1 MNADKFYTI
10 AIDFDGTLVENAYPK
25 IGKPVIFAFETLKA
39 LQEKGHRLILWTYRS
54 GKELDEAVDFCKE
67 KGIEFYAVN
76 KSFPEEIFDN
86 TQSRKILADIYIDDR
101 NIGGLME
108 WGEMYQLL
116 IGEEK
121 PLSGSKKKGVF
132 SLFKKS

>member
-1 MNADKFYTI
+1 MNAEKLYTI

-25 IGKPVIFAFETLKA
+25 IGKPIIFAFETLKA
-39 LQEKGHRLILWTYRS
+39 LQEKGHRLILWTYRC
-54 GKELDEAVDFCKE
+54 GQELEDAVTFCKE

-76 KSFPEEIFDN
+76 KSFPEEIFDH

-108 WGEMYQLL
+108 WGEMYRMLVDD
-116 IGEEK
+116 K
-121 PLSGSKKKGVF
+121 PITSASKKKGFF
-132 SLFKKS
+132 SLFSK